1 MGCGNASDV
10 PPVRRRSNNAAQAPH
25 LNPSENE
32 LDKEHFDALVASEL
46 DGSITDEQLLALEAD
61 PERWLDRVYR
71 LLTETEEWLE
81 TVRRSTRD
89 ERDQALT
96 DLTEERDR
104 LTAVVRYLT
113 GQDEE
118 DDDAPDG
125 APDDD
130 SDEDDDVFVLP
141 DVPQLQASWLANQ
154 VVLWAGNPSAVPA
167 DRARLDELIA
177 EAGAAAVG
185 WSPRRGVPLPTE
197 ERAAAT
203 TAPVEAALGWLVGV
217 GAGQL
222 ATDAGQSVRWLGEV
236 AVWATEL
243 VALGRMVPT
252 LQRTSS
258 SSGKGAK
265 QRTGS
270 YAVEWMPS
278 VVDNDRLR
286 DLASRMPGPVIA
298 LDTTA
303 RPEKLCRSVLG
314 AAVDAVCRVGA
325 GRLVAAATPPVIR
338 TRRDLSEAVLAGL
351 NGAPFT
357 APQGPAGEL
366 ADDLRRWAAP
376 VLNGSDVR
384 LTVTLDP
391 PEDDGGWL
399 LHVHASG
406 IERQPLPV
414 DRALAVPARAKAE
427 QVEAHL
433 SRLERLVPALGR
445 TRRRGHV
452 VLQTEEAW
460 DLLTRSGTVLAAAG
474 FEVRV
479 PAMSRKRPAPRLR
492 LEAEESG
499 PSKVGPNQL
508 SKVRWSVLF
517 DDVELDG
524 PAIARLS
531 AQARPLVRA
540 KGRWVELDHADL
552 AAAARALAERATT
565 TELTGAAILRHAVGL
580 EDSPLAGAAVVDG
593 RGWAVDLVRG
603 ATTDPPKPLATL
615 EGFAGDL
622 RTYQAEARGWLEF
635 LDRVGLGGCL
645 AMDMGLGKTPTVL
658 AHLLAN
664 RGDGPALVIAPP
676 AVLGN
681 WAAEAARF
689 TPELSVHVHHGGSRA
704 DGDEL
709 ANLAGKT
716 DVVATTYATAVRD
729 IEALEAIEWQ
739 RVVLDEA
746 QAIKN
751 PASEAARE
759 LRRIPARSRLALT
772 GTPIENGLG
781 DLWAILD
788 FTNPGLV
795 GPRPAFVKQLSS
807 SNDGSS
813 APGEAALRAL
823 NGLLVFRRTKSEPE
837 IAAELPDLIEE
848 LDRCG
853 MTPEQI
859 GLYQAVLDDLLGN
872 ALDDEDAGARKGQV
886 LAAITALKQICDH
899 PAAYLNDDTG
909 PLEGRSGKLTRLN
922 ELVDAVFDAG
932 ERVLVFTHFARWGE
946 RLAEHLTER
955 TGVPVACYH
964 GGLSRGV
971 RDRLI
976 SEFQA
981 GTGAGALVLS
991 IKAGGSG
998 LNLTAANHVVLYDRW
1013 WNPAVEDQAR
1023 DRAWR
1028 IGQDNA
1034 VVSHRLVCPGTV
1046 DEQVEEIV
1054 AGKRRMAN
1062 LVLPSSSS
1070 VGDLTP
1076 EQLRAALGLRPE
1088 TLLEEASGDHGTDQE
1103 GEAA

>member
-1 MGCGNASDV
+1 LWQCIRC
-10 PPVRRRSNNAAQAPH
+10 PPVRRRSNNAAQVSH

-32 LDKEHFDALVASEL
+32 LDNETFAALVAAEL
-46 DGSITDEQLLALEAD
+46 DGSITDDDLVLLEAD
-61 PERWLDRVYR
+61 EERWLEKLWR
-71 LLTETEEWLE
+71 LHTETEEWLDA
-81 TVRRSTRD
+81 VRRSSRA
-89 ERDQALT
+89 ERDQAVADLT
-96 DLTEERDR
+96 DERDR
-104 LTAVVRYLT
+104 VVAAIRWLT

-118 DDDAPDG
+118 EPATPETDDDDG
-125 APDDD
+125 E
-130 SDEDDDVFVLP
+130 EDDDQAFVLP
-141 DVPQLQASWLANQ
+141 AVPQLQASWLADQ
-154 VVLWAGNPSAVPA
+154 VVLWAGNPEVEPA
-167 DRARLDELIA
+167 ERDRLEELID

-185 WSPRRGVPLPTE
+185 WSPRRGVPLPTD
-197 ERAAAT
+197 ERAAAA
-203 TAPVEAALGWLVGV
+203 TAPLEAALGWLVGV

-258 SSGKGAK
+258 GSGKGAK

-270 YAVEWMPS
+270 YAVEWVPS

-298 LDTTA
+298 LDTAA

-351 NGAPFT
+351 NGTPFT

-427 QVEAHL
+427 QVDAHL
-433 SRLERLVPALGR
+433 RRLERLVPALGR

-460 DLLTRSGTVLAAAG
+460 DLMTRSGTVLAAAG

-479 PAMSRKRPAPRLR
+479 PLMSPRRPSPRLR
-492 LEAEESG
+492 LEAEETG

-552 AAAARALAERATT
+552 AAAAKALAERATT

-580 EDSPLAGAAVVDG
+580 EDSPLAGAAIVDG

-615 EGFAGDL
+615 EGFNGDL
-622 RTYQAEARGWLEF
+622 RTYQAEARGWLSF

-689 TPELSVHVHHGGSRA
+689 TPELSVHVHHGASRA
-704 DGDEL
+704 DRDEL
-709 ANLAGKT
+709 ANLAKKT

-729 IEALEAIEWQ
+729 IEALEGIEWQ

-751 PASEAARE
+751 PTSEAARE
-759 LRRIPARSRLALT
+759 LRRLRAGSRLALT

-781 DLWAILD
+781 DLWSILD

-795 GPRPAFVKQLSS
+795 GGRSAFVKQLQ
-807 SNDGSS
+807 
-813 APGEAALRAL
+813 APGEGSGASGEKALRAL

-853 MTPEQI
+853 MTSEQI

-872 ALDDEDAGARKGQV
+872 ELDPEDTSTRKGQV

-899 PAAYLNDDTG
+899 PAAYLNDDDG

-922 ELVDAVFDAG
+922 ELVDSVFDAG

-946 RLAEHLTER
+946 RLAEHLSER
-955 TGVPVACYH
+955 TGVHVACYH
-964 GGLSRGV
+964 GGLSRGA
-971 RDRLI
+971 RDRMI

-1028 IGQDNA
+1028 IGQANA
-1034 VVSHRLVCPGTV
+1034 VISHRLVCPGTV

-1054 AGKRRMAN
+1054 AGKRRIAN
-1062 LVLPSSSS
+1062 MVLPSSSS
-1070 VGDLTP
+1070 VGDLSP
-1076 EQLRAALGLRPE
+1076 DQLRQALGLRSE
-1088 TLLEEASGDHGTDQE
+1088 TLIEEAAGDNGASRE

>member
-1 MGCGNASDV
+1 LWQCIRC
-10 PPVRRRSNNAAQAPH
+10 PPVRRRSSNAAQVSH

-32 LDKEHFDALVASEL
+32 LDNETFDALVASEL
-46 DGSITDEQLLALEAD
+46 NGSITDDDLRLLEAD
-61 PERWLDRVYR
+61 EERWLEKLWR
-71 LLTETEEWLE
+71 LHTETEEWLE
-81 TVRRSTRD
+81 AVRRSSRA
-89 ERDQALT
+89 ERDQAIA

-104 LTAVVRYLT
+104 VVATIRWLT

-118 DDDAPDG
+118 EPAAVQTDGDAGDDDETFG
-125 APDDD
+125 
-130 SDEDDDVFVLP
+130 LP
-141 DVPQLQASWLANQ
+141 AVPQLQASWLADQ
-154 VVLWAGNPSAVPA
+154 VVLWAGNPEVEPA
-167 DRARLDELIA
+167 DRDRLDELID

-185 WSPRRGVPLPTE
+185 WSPRRGVPLPTG
-197 ERAAAT
+197 ERAAAA
-203 TAPVEAALGWLVGV
+203 TAPIGAALGWLVGV
-217 GAGQL
+217 GSGQL

-258 SSGKGAK
+258 GSGKGAK

-278 VVDNDRLR
+278 VVDNERLR

-298 LDTTA
+298 LDLAA

-325 GRLVAAATPPVIR
+325 GRLVAAATPPNIR

-351 NGAPFT
+351 NGTPFT

-433 SRLERLVPALGR
+433 RRLERLVPALGR

-460 DLLTRSGTVLAAAG
+460 DLMTRSGMVLAAAG

-479 PAMSRKRPAPRLR
+479 PAMSPRRPAPRLR
-492 LEAEESG
+492 LEAEETG

-552 AAAARALAERATT
+552 AAAAKALAERATT

-580 EDSPLAGAAVVDG
+580 EDNPLAGAAVVDG
-593 RGWAVDLVRG
+593 EGWAVDLVRG

-615 EGFAGDL
+615 DGFAGDL
-622 RTYQAEARGWLEF
+622 RTYQAEARGWLAF

-658 AHLLAN
+658 AHLLAS
-664 RGDGPALVIAPP
+664 RGEGPALVIAPP

-689 TPELSVHVHHGGSRA
+689 TPELSVHIHHGASRA
-704 DGDEL
+704 DAEEL
-709 ANLAGKT
+709 ANLASKT

-729 IEALEAIEWQ
+729 IAALEGIEWQ

-751 PASEAARE
+751 PTSEAARE
-759 LRRIPARSRLALT
+759 LRRLRSGSRLALT

-781 DLWAILD
+781 DLWSILD

-795 GPRPAFVKQLSS
+795 GGRSAFVKQLQ
-807 SNDGSS
+807 
-813 APGEAALRAL
+813 APGEGSGASGEKALRAL

-853 MTPEQI
+853 MTSEQI
-859 GLYQAVLDDLLGN
+859 GLYQAVLDDLLG
-872 ALDDEDAGARKGQV
+872 AGPSAGIDPDDTATRKGQV

-899 PAAYLNDDTG
+899 PAAYLDDDKG

-922 ELVDAVFDAG
+922 ELVDSVFDAG
-932 ERVLVFTHFARWGE
+932 ERVLIFTHFARWGE

-955 TGVPVACYH
+955 TGVAVSCYH
-964 GGLSRGV
+964 GGLSRGT
-971 RDRLI
+971 RDRMI
-976 SEFQA
+976 SEFQN

-1028 IGQDNA
+1028 IGQNNA
-1034 VVSHRLVCPGTV
+1034 VISHRLVCPGTV

-1054 AGKRRMAN
+1054 AGKRRIAN
-1062 LVLPSSSS
+1062 MVLPSSSS
-1070 VGDLTP
+1070 VGDLSP
-1076 EQLRAALGLRPE
+1076 DQLRQALGLRTE
-1088 TLLEEASGDHGTDQE
+1088 TLIEEAAGDHEAGQK